1 MPNQQPPSAIWD
13 LAVDEDFTL
22 DAERRDLWE
31 RTERHLRRL
40 APEQREIV
48 ILRIWDGLPYRE
60 IGALLGKSE
69 NSCKMAF
76 SRALGLLREAMPLS
90 LLLAFLAARPPIA

>member
-1 MPNQQPPSAIWD
+1 
-13 LAVDEDFTL
+13 
-22 DAERRDLWE
+22 
-31 RTERHLRRL
+31 
-40 APEQREIV
+40 V